1 MRSYHRARAAVTSRC
16 ATLAMIRRMWRVAR
30 MRVLMSA
37 LLVLYGIV
45 ALARLHRWPSG
56 VAALLVALLLWR
68 RHPRARFSAY
78 ILFSAM
84 AARAALAGDWP
95 VLALAVAAIVVMQ
108 TPAAARA
115 WPRLRPGVTRADS
128 DRMARP

>member
-1 MRSYHRARAAVTSRC
+1 
-16 ATLAMIRRMWRVAR
+16 

-37 LLVLYGIV
+37 ALVLYAAV
-45 ALARLHRWPSG
+45 AVAWLHRWPSA
-56 VAALLVALLLWR
+56 VAAVIVALLLWR

-78 ILFSAM
+78 IVLSVM
-84 AARAALAGDWP
+84 AARAALAAEWAMLGA
-95 VLALAVAAIVVMQ
+95 ALAAIALMQ

-115 WPRLRPGVTRADS
+115 WPRLRPGMTRADS

>member
-1 MRSYHRARAAVTSRC
+1 
-16 ATLAMIRRMWRVAR
+16 
-30 MRVLMSA
+30 MRVLMPA
-37 LLVLYGIV
+37 ALVLYAIV
-45 ALARLHRWPSG
+45 VFAWLHRWPSA
-56 VAALLVALLLWR
+56 VAALIVALLLWR

-78 ILFSAM
+78 IVLSAM
-84 AARAALAGDWP
+84 AARAALVGEWL
-95 VLALAVAAIVVMQ
+95 VLALALAAIVVMQ